1 MGTSATKRS
10 KLSNTSLNRS
20 LEKTESPIVKT
31 AKQQSN
37 ELPFDEAKANTDPT
51 DIEIPEEIKAISEKV
66 NTEDFNILQMLGRG
80 TFGKVMLVEHVGTGK
95 LFALKTLRK
104 SKIIKLLQVEHTKS
118 ERRYVLH

>member
-10 KLSNTSLNRS
+10 KLSNTSFNYS
-20 LEKTESPIVKT
+20 IEKTESPIVKA
-31 AKQQSN
+31 AKEQSS
-37 ELPFDEAKANTDPT
+37 EAHFDETKTKTDST

-118 ERRYVLH
+118 ERRYLLY